1 MSRSRRMMAVV
12 VAALLIAAMILPGL
26 AVKAEAAEE
35 PAEKPKVEVSLVG
48 DHQPFEAGETKTLT
62 LQITNNSGQELKNVV
77 VAPDMSKEKAD
88 AWPFVKDWK
97 QYSEKIDSVADGK
110 SKSVSFDFT

>member
-35 PAEKPKVEVSLVG
+35 PTEKPKVEISLVG

-62 LQITNNSGQELKNVV
+62 LQITNNSGQKLENVK
-77 VAPDMSKEKAD
+77 VAPDMSKKKAGD
-88 AWPFVKDWK
+88 WPF
-97 QYSEKIDSVADGK
+97 EKRLETVL
-110 SKSVSFDFT
+110 

>member
-35 PAEKPKVEVSLVG
+35 PEEKPKVEVSLVG
-48 DHQPFEAGETKTLT
+48 DKQMFEAGYEQGNSRCLAICKRLETVL
-62 LQITNNSGQELKNVV
+62 
-77 VAPDMSKEKAD
+77 
-88 AWPFVKDWK
+88 
-97 QYSEKIDSVADGK
+97 
-110 SKSVSFDFT
+110 

>member
-35 PAEKPKVEVSLVG
+35 PAEKPKVEISLVG
-48 DHQPFEAGETKTLT
+48 DHQPFEAG
-62 LQITNNSGQELKNVV
+62 
-77 VAPDMSKEKAD
+77 
-88 AWPFVKDWK
+88 
-97 QYSEKIDSVADGK
+97 
-110 SKSVSFDFT
+110 